1 MCRSD
6 RSEVIVEED
15 SVISRINRN
24 VQNNWLL
31 DYSLKGHW
39 FARLSLASDSL
50 CTEYWLKTRF
60 SDQSITLRLGQ
71 VTSQFA

>member
-6 RSEVIVEED
+6 WRNDVEDD
-15 SVISRINRN
+15 SVINRINRN
-24 VQNNWLL
+24 VQHNWLL
-31 DYSLKGHW
+31 DYSLKSNW

-50 CTEYWLKTRF
+50 CTEYWLKTR
-60 SDQSITLRLGQ
+60 SDDQSITLRLGQ